1 MTSLKAHLRED
12 TCEPCVPAREF
23 NLIACRNLTRHAGSS
38 GSRTHT
44 TELAAARLTALR
56 LSESI
61 SPLSHW
67 GRLPDNSLDIQSSR
81 RNLGTIRPGVVG
93 TVLYNHWLVSV
104 LTQRIYDLLKVTGTR
119 SCKWTGI
126 SVFEL
131 SGSSSSIFLQCCL
144 DAQNV

>member
-1 MTSLKAHLRED
+1 
-12 TCEPCVPAREF
+12 
-23 NLIACRNLTRHAGSS
+23 
-38 GSRTHT
+38 
-44 TELAAARLTALR
+44 
-56 LSESI
+56 
-61 SPLSHW
+61 
-67 GRLPDNSLDIQSSR
+67 
-81 RNLGTIRPGVVG
+81 VVG